1 MDTNLIIAQI
11 LKTNENTQEMEAQLQ
26 SRVTL
31 VIEMNRVITE
41 INEIL
46 IYRTVI
52 LKRLKRFR
60 QHKTVIINFNLDVT
74 QWQMML
80 N

>member
-74 QWQMML
+74 Q
-80 N
+80 